1 MSKRILYL
9 EIFFTEPGSRPMK
22 IVAVVDKAQLYSL
35 ENGFI
40 HPLNYRN
47 KNINKDDITD
57 IIPLQ
62 RGERIKLSDI
72 RTDIYSRLKAEV

>member
-1 MSKRILYL
+1 
-9 EIFFTEPGSRPMK
+9 MK
-22 IVAVVDKAQLYSL
+22 IVAVVDKAQLNSL

-62 RGERIKLSDI
+62 RGERIKLSNI
-72 RTDIYSRLKAEV
+72 RTDIYSRLKAEA